1 MRANL
6 LTFALLLVLPA
17 VASASQVPI
26 GLDWGENVFVQ
37 EYWQDGKARYAI
49 FNNRLEAIDLTVND
63 VQFTKSFRVDGK
75 DLVTWKIER
84 KQVVYVDAP
93 KAPAGDGVRYL
104 GFRIVDGKRLGVL
117 TIPVTPPDLPKGKVI
132 SSDGING
139 SGGRYEDVW
148 YEQDSLTFK
157 SDGVIELRLKL
168 PANGAT
174 VTFKKKKSMDNPII
188 EAIITEAACATLP
201 VQAGKEEITID
212 TGKPLKEVAVHVVTL
227 RFMAPKVDAPT
238 MVRIDGWVS
247 LPPKVPG
254 ALSGGSTGFVRGV
267 IVQPGK

>member
-117 TIPVTPPDLPKGKVI
+117 TIPVTPPDLPKGKII
-132 SSDGING
+132 SCDCVNG
-139 SGGRYEDVW
+139 LGGRRQHVC

-157 SDGVIELRLKL
+157 SEGVIELRLKL
-168 PANGAT
+168 PANGGT
-174 VTFKKKKSMDNPII
+174 VTFRKKKSKDNPI
-188 EAIITEAACATLP
+188 EAIITEATCATLP

-212 TGKPLKEVAVHVVTL
+212 TGKPLKEDAVHVVTL

-238 MVRIDGWVS
+238 MVAIIGETS
-247 LPPKVPG
+247 
-254 ALSGGSTGFVRGV
+254 FVRGV